1 MQPATAGN
9 VAAHNSPAGRKKM
22 STAEILLFMTIL
34 YALII
39 AVMVA
44 SDDDDFLT

>member
-1 MQPATAGN
+1 
-9 VAAHNSPAGRKKM
+9 M
-22 STAEILLFMTIL
+22 SAAEILLFMTIL